1 METIIEL
8 YDHEPIRNVL
18 APSVLQPARVIYIGG
33 NLLEEPHR
41 QQSLLHFF
49 QMKCKQ
55 TEVLFF
61 TVDGF
66 DYDAIRQ
73 MLTEVFYRYPDAVI
87 DITGG
92 SSMMLFA
99 VGMFCKEHPVP
110 VFSYHGKKNRL
121 FDVFCC
127 PQARTMP
134 CDPKFTVNEVLSLAG
149 GSFLRYGHISKKD
162 LTDTVLQHVE
172 QVFSVFL
179 AHPHRFNR
187 LIQYFQAVC
196 SHQTDANALS
206 VRAPMSIRVSGGKTI
221 SWDGEMMTRLAEF
234 GLLQDVHASGG
245 RVQFRFESPIVRQC
259 LNDIGVWLEMYV
271 YKQAVESGLFDDVQI
286 SVVVD
291 WDGDINESIN
301 TINEIDLILTRGV
314 SSLFVSCKSGVPSTM
329 ALNEIN
335 TLTEWFGGMFS
346 KGVIVTM
353 CELSTVSPATYR
365 RAIDMGLCVIQKED
379 MEAGKIGELLAAAA
393 PAGTLLCPAE

>member
-1 METIIEL
+1 MKRIFFL
-8 YDHEPIRNVL
+8 GL
-18 APSVLQPARVIYIGG
+18 VICLVGWAG
-33 NLLEEPHR
+33 KAQAQKVE
-41 QQSLLHFF
+41 
-49 QMKCKQ
+49 K
-55 TEVLFF
+55 
-61 TVDGF
+61 VDGMLYRIIGADEVALVGGDIKTMEYTVPSTVTIDGKAYTVTELRNQKEDKPVYSLKSEQF
-66 DYDAIRQ
+66 GKVVRSMVLPNTIRRIGFG
-73 MLTEVFYRYPDAVI
+73 TFHY
-87 DITGG
+87 
-92 SSMMLFA
+92 
-99 VGMFCKEHPVP
+99 HPNLQKVVLP
-110 VFSYHGKKNRL
+110 
-121 FDVFCC
+121 
-127 PQARTMP
+127 
-134 CDPKFTVNEVLSLAG
+134 LSLDEIGYNAFWHCT
-149 GSFLRYGHISKKD
+149 SLRQLEGLNSSILY
-162 LTDTVLQHVE
+162 
-172 QVFSVFL
+172 L
-179 AHPHRFNR
+179 A
-187 LIQYFQAVC
+187 
-196 SHQTDANALS
+196 
-206 VRAPMSIRVSGGKTI
+206 
-221 SWDGEMMTRLAEF
+221 WDGELMTRLAEF

>member
-8 YDHEPIRNVL
+8 YDHEPMRNVL
-18 APSVLQPARVIYIGG
+18 APSVIRPARVIYLGG
-33 NLLEEPHR
+33 QLLEDPHR
-41 QQSLLHFF
+41 QQSLTRFF
-49 QMKCKQ
+49 EMKCKD

-61 TVDGF
+61 TVDTF
-66 DYDAIRQ
+66 DCDAIRQ
-73 MLTEVFYRYPDAVI
+73 MLTEILFRYPDAVI

-110 VFSYHGKKNRL
+110 VFSYHGRKNRL
-121 FDVFCC
+121 FDVFGC
-127 PQARTMP
+127 PQARTLP
-134 CDPKFTVNEVLSLAG
+134 CEPKFTVSEVLSLAG
-149 GSFLRYGHISKKD
+149 GSLLRYGHITPSD
-162 LTDTVLQHVE
+162 LTPSVLE
-172 QVFSVFL
+172 KTAQVFSLFL

-187 LIQYFQAVC
+187 MIQYFQAVC
-196 SHQTDANALS
+196 SHDSDGNALS
-206 VRAPMSIRVSGGKTI
+206 VRAPMSVRVSGGK
-221 SWDGEMMTRLAEF
+221 SVSFDGELLARLADF
-234 GLLQDVHASGG
+234 GLIHDLHASNG
-245 RVQFRFESPIVRQC
+245 RIQFRFENGIIRQC

-291 WDGDINESIN
+291 WDGDIHAPVN

-346 KGVIVTM
+346 KGAIVTM
-353 CELSTVSPATYR
+353 CDLSASSPATYR

-379 MEAGKIGELLAAAA
+379 IESSKIAELLAAAA
-393 PAGTLLCPAE
+393 PAAPLLCPAE